1 MKREALARKVP
12 WALLAAMASK
22 VLLGF
27 LVQPVLRV
35 PPERTEIRE
44 KLAAQDRRE
53 AKVTRVNW
61 VHQARLVF
69 KA

>member
-1 MKREALARKVP
+1 MSQMPRARKVP

-35 PPERTEIRE
+35 PPERTEIR
-44 KLAAQDRRE
+44 
-53 AKVTRVNW
+53 
-61 VHQARLVF
+61 
-69 KA
+69 